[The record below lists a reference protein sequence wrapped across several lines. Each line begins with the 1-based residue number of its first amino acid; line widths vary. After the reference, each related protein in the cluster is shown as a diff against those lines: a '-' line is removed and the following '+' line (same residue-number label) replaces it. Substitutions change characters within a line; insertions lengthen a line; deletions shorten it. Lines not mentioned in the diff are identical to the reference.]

1 MTSKEVSPTVVENG
15 RVSPLALNLLHL
27 QVCRNTDWDRKLLAK
42 PYLLGGIQDL
52 RSRYEHEWGVE
63 GLDLEMTLEV
73 ERYSQV
79 RSGVR
84 VTSSDEEVSLRSQG
98 NTENTSM
105 RDRNE

>member
-1 MTSKEVSPTVVENG
+1 MTSKEVSPTVVEND
-15 RVSPLALNLLHL
+15 RVSPPTLNLLHL
-27 QVCRNTDWDRKLLAK
+27 QICRNTDWDRKLLAES
-42 PYLLGGIQDL
+42 YLLGSIQDL
-52 RSRYEHEWGVE
+52 RSRYEHEWRVE
-63 GLDLEMTLEV
+63 GLDLEMTLKV